1 MKPITVTIA
10 VNGNTVKTATFVNVN
25 FYNEFKRIR
34 EAPEPLLAV
43 RSALCKEMDYTGGL
57 KPYSKSLAAEM
68 WHIAHAHALQ
78 QLQDELLEK
87 EMVDILNQPD

>member
-1 MKPITVTIA
+1 MKPITVTVA
-10 VNGNTVKTATFVNVN
+10 VNGNTVKIATFSNVN

-43 RSALCKEMDYTGGL
+43 RSALCKEMDYAGCR

-78 QLQDELLEK
+78 QLQDELLDK
-87 EMVDILNQPD
+87 EMTDILSQPD